1 MREGKVLKERVLD
14 DIYVFT
20 SEMYVQ
26 VTAGAILTPEG
37 TIVIDTLPFPQ
48 ESRAMRDFLRRYSP
62 QGILYLINTH
72 HHADHVYGNYLYP
85 EAEIISWKDTRR
97 YLEYHGEENLRQ
109 AQEETPE
116 LTDVKLRLPNI
127 LFDKGRMFL
136 HLGGR
141 TLELIHA
148 PGHTAD
154 SIVVYIHEDRL
165 LFAGDTMMP
174 VPYIVWGDWKD
185 MVETLGHLT
194 EMHLDNIVQGH
205 GEVLLRGEIP
215 KTIEANI
222 TYLRQIY
229 ERVAKHVARG
239 GKREQLKNWRL
250 ESFGLSRLPLG
261 GLAPQLHQA
270 NLLALYDQLSRESGD
285 TTGI

>member
-1 MREGKVLKERVLD
+1 MVFKERVVD

-26 VTAGAILTPEG
+26 VTAGAILSPEG

-48 ESRAMRDFLRRYSP
+48 ESRAMRDFLRGRSP
-62 QGILYLINTH
+62 RGVLYVINTH
-72 HHADHVYGNYLYP
+72 YHADHVYGNYLYP
-85 EAEIISWKDTRR
+85 EADIISWKSTRR
-97 YLEYHGEENLRQ
+97 YLERHGEENLRQ

-116 LTDVKLRLPNI
+116 LADVKLRLPNI

-154 SIVVYIHEDRL
+154 SIVVYLHENRL

-185 MVETLGHLT
+185 MVETLGHLAK
-194 EMHLDNIVQGH
+194 MRLDNIVQGH

-215 KTIEANI
+215 KTIRTNI
-222 TYLRQIY
+222 AYLRKIY
-229 ERVAKHVARG
+229 EQVATHVTRG
-239 GKREQLKNWRL
+239 GKREQLKSWRL
-250 ESFGLSRLPLG
+250 GSFGLSRLPLG

-270 NLLALYDQLSRESGD
+270 NLLALYNELSRESRG